1 MTKRLENLYN
11 EGIQWWINSIRIKQ
25 RYFEN
30 LPTGLNKQLV
40 GGISVQTSRQGFAK
54 TYPKIFQIPAGDDGN
69 MAVGNVGETLQHSL
83 GLGRDD
89 GQLGGS
95 EANMPV
101 LGPAEIRFP
110 YSFFLF

>member
-1 MTKRLENLYN
+1 M
-11 EGIQWWINSIRIKQ
+11 
-25 RYFEN
+25 
-30 LPTGLNKQLV
+30 
-40 GGISVQTSRQGFAK
+40 QTSRQGFAK

-101 LGPAEIRFP
+101 L
-110 YSFFLF
+110 